1 MKNLT
6 KTTIGSEYDEYLTEM
21 TRPPAGSPER
31 KKLSRI
37 AELALDI
44 VGLDPKN
51 PSDQKKLNAL
61 LEENPEIA
69 AELKNL
75 IASK

>member
-37 AELALDI
+37 AVLALNI
-44 VGLDPKN
+44 VDLHPNN
-51 PSDQKKLNAL
+51 PSDQKN
-61 LEENPEIA
+61 
-69 AELKNL
+69 
-75 IASK
+75 